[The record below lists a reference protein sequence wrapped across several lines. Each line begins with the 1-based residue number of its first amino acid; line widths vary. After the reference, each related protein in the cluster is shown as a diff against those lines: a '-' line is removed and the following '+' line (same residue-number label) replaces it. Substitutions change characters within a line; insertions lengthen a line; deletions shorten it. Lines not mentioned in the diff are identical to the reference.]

1 MASMI
6 CSPVAPARRAALT
19 WPSMHQA
26 LGDMSDRY
34 RDELFSGPVE
44 GAIGEYGFAEL
55 VKGIVG
61 QWCQSVAFFGVGASG
76 FGHGDIRHEHDL
88 KVVGESGDET
98 DDQPCG

>member
-1 MASMI
+1 MAFN
-6 CSPVAPARRAALT
+6 APG
-19 WPSMHQA
+19 A